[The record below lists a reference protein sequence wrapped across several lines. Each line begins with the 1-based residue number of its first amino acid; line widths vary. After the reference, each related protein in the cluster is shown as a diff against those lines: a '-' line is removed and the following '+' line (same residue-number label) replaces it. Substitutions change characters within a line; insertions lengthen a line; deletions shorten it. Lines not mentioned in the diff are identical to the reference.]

1 MHFAQPLWIV
11 IGIFVCI
18 AVSLLLQRY
27 DRQRQIDLARFAAP
41 HLLGRLTRHISQP
54 RRHLKRILFILSIL
68 LSFIAIARPQYGS
81 TWIEVQRK
89 GIDILFAL
97 DTSRSMLAQDI
108 KPNRLERARYAIMDF
123 VGRLDGDRAGLLPF
137 AGSAFLLCPMTL
149 DYNAFSQSLAEIDT
163 NSIPLGGTD
172 LSAVIREAE
181 RVFAATGNHK
191 ILILVT
197 DGENLQGEALAAAKE
212 AGAKGL
218 TIYTVGVGTQAGEL
232 IPAGNETTA
241 GFLKNSD
248 GSFVTSRLDEKTL
261 REIAE
266 ATGGIYVPLGDQGQ
280 GLDTL
285 YQKKLDLI
293 PKEQL
298 SERRQKMPIER
309 YAWPLALALLC
320 LLVEFLLVERKK
332 DFKLPS
338 IFRKI
343 LRRGPSLGATALLV
357 GLSGSLFFSGTSE
370 AAMSKGEEYFTTGD
384 YLKASEYYDKA
395 LARQP
400 DDPTLN
406 YNYGAAAYKNHIYDE
421 ALAAFSKALKKTD
434 DLELQ
439 HKSYYNMANAN
450 YQKGM
455 ETIKTNPRA
464 TIEQWQQALDSY
476 SAALKLQA
484 DDSRARHNFDVVEK
498 KLQEL
503 KKQQQEKEQENSDQR
518 DKEKKKEQQP
528 DQQAQQN
535 KQNQEKQGQEQQQ
548 DGKQQQ
554 TSASTNPGQSS
565 DQHKDAKPESG
576 APQKEPQS
584 NEGSGKGGKE
594 EQQSQAATGQDR
606 PPTGDAGDA
615 ARRLQGKL
623 TRDEAER
630 LLDAMQAEEKSL
642 PFPPSEHND
651 QPEKNW

>member
-1 MHFAQPLWIV
+1 MHFAQPFWIV
-11 IGIFVCI
+11 IGIIVCI
-18 AVSLLLQRY
+18 AVSLLLQRQ
-27 DRQRQIDLARFAAP
+27 DRRRQIDLARFAAP
-41 HLLGRLTRHISQP
+41 HLLGHLTRHISQP
-54 RRHLKRILFILSIL
+54 RRRLKRILFITSIFL
-68 LSFIAIARPQYGS
+68 CFISLARPQYGS
-81 TWIEVQRK
+81 TWVEVQRK

-163 NSIPLGGTD
+163 NSIPLGGTN
-172 LSAVIREAE
+172 LSAVIHEAE
-181 RVFAATGNHK
+181 RVFSVTDNHK

-218 TIYTVGVGTQAGEL
+218 TIYTVGVGTQSGEL
-232 IPAGNETTA
+232 IPAGSETAA
-241 GFLKNSD
+241 GYLKQSD
-248 GSFVTSRLDEKTL
+248 GSFVTSRLDEKAL

-309 YAWPLALALLC
+309 YAWPLALAFLC
-320 LLVEFLLVERKK
+320 LLIEFLLVERKK
-332 DFKLPS
+332 DFKLTS
-338 IFRKI
+338 ILRKI
-343 LRRGPSLGATALLV
+343 LRRAPSLGGTAIMVALC
-357 GLSGSLFFSGTSE
+357 GSLFFSATGE
-370 AAMSKGEEYFTTGD
+370 AALSKGEKYFAAGD
-384 YLKASEYYDKA
+384 YLKASEYYEKA
-395 LARQP
+395 LTKQP
-400 DDPTLN
+400 EDPTLN
-406 YNYGAAAYKNHIYDE
+406 YNYGAAAYKNHLYDE
-421 ALAAFSKALKKTD
+421 ALAAFSEALKKTD

-439 HKSYYNMANAN
+439 HKSYYNKANVH
-450 YQKGM
+450 YQKGK
-455 ETIKTNPRA
+455 ETIKANPQA
-464 TIEQWQQALDSY
+464 TVDQWQQSLDSY
-476 SAALKLQA
+476 SAALKLQP
-484 DDSRARHNFDVVEK
+484 DDQWARHNFDIVEK

-503 KKQQQEKEQENSDQR
+503 KKQQHEKENSDQQG
-518 DKEKKKEQQP
+518 KEKQKNQQP
-528 DQQAQQN
+528 EQKDQQN
-535 KQNQEKQGQEQQQ
+535 THNQEKQGQEKQQ

-554 TSASTNPGQSS
+554 TSASDKPEQSS
-565 DQHKDAKPESG
+565 DRQKDAKSESG
-576 APQKEPQS
+576 PPQKQPQS
-584 NEGSGKGGKE
+584 AHDNGKDGKDGKQPQTE
-594 EQQSQAATGQDR
+594 TRQNT
-606 PPTGDAGDA
+606 PPTADARDA

-642 PFPPSEHND
+642 PFLPSESDND